1 MCRAPTVYLF
11 ELIVEMQER
20 YILFRMPQRS
30 SSVASCE
37 ALRVPPPVHQARGF
51 RYGTGA
57 VPGPVRAA
65 RRRGTVP
72 DAARSR
78 GAEMRTHRGAAFAQ
92 IVT

>member
-1 MCRAPTVYLF
+1 MSLHLSTRL
-11 ELIVEMQER
+11 E
-20 YILFRMPQRS
+20 
-30 SSVASCE
+30 AS
-37 ALRVPPPVHQARGF
+37 GT
-51 RYGTGA
+51 YGTGA

-78 GAEMRTHRGAAFAQ
+78 GAEMRTHRGAVFAQ